1 MGESGSTPDLAN
13 YDVTADVST
22 LPDSINRLSLPDGN
36 VSDVTGDDIWD
47 INGDIAD
54 IEHLFNGR

>member
-47 INGDIAD
+47 TGDD
-54 IEHLFNGR
+54 MSEVGHLFNGR